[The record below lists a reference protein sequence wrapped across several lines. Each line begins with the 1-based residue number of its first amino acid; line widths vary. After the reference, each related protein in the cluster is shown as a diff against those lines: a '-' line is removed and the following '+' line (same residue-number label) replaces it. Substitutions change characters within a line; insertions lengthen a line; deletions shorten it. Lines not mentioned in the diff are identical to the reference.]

1 MEISRINY
9 EHSRVIHQKNK
20 EMNTRKSWLFSLIL
34 FAFVSTATFAVESV
48 AKDPTSFHQQIH
60 QLLKNV
66 DLDNSE
72 DKVVYIDFM
81 LNDKAEIIIL
91 STTDKN
97 MDLTLK
103 SALNYKVIKTNEL
116 SYFKR
121 YTVPL
126 RIDMR

>member
-1 MEISRINY
+1 
-9 EHSRVIHQKNK
+9 
-20 EMNTRKSWLFSLIL
+20 MNVRKSWLLSLIL
-34 FAFVSTATFAVESV
+34 FAFVSSSTFAVESV
-48 AKDPTSFHQQIH
+48 ANDPNSFHKQIH

-66 DLDNSE
+66 DLENNE
-72 DKVVYIDFM
+72 EKVVYIDFM

-91 STTDKN
+91 STTDEN

-121 YTVPL
+121 YTVPV